1 MLSEEEEEHQ
11 LPSIDSL
18 GLSALARKND
28 TVFMENKIQ
37 EQPARLDLELS
48 WGRSNNVEVV
58 NAIMAR
64 VIYAV
69 RGYPGYLV
77 LKNDNKIQIF
87 YI

>member
-1 MLSEEEEEHQ
+1 
-11 LPSIDSL
+11 
-18 GLSALARKND
+18 
-28 TVFMENKIQ
+28 MENKIQ

-48 WGRSNNVEVV
+48 WGRLNNVEVV

-77 LKNDNKIQIF
+77 LKNYNKIQTF